1 MANKNN
7 AKYDFL
13 FTEQEKEKM
22 RKEYLDGESI
32 RGLCKRHN
40 IRCANWV
47 REKLLDGVIRDFSE
61 ANKLAH
67 KKYPERFKLSDEAKA
82 KIRAARI
89 KFMKEHPE
97 QTAWRLSKNNM
108 SYPEKCF
115 IAYLKDRGID
125 KKYEIEREK
134 SFYPYFADFA
144 FNELKLVV
152 EIDGSQHIT
161 EKERV
166 NRDIEKD
173 NLITSLG
180 WKVIRYSE
188 NTVKNDWTLIDETL
202 NLDDIDR
209 VEKCSRYGI
218 FKIPK
223 GYIKKERVNDGRT
236 IAQIEASLA
245 QRKVERPAKDE
256 LLELVKTHSFNS
268 LGKRFGVSDKT
279 ISKWC
284 KYYNLPYKKKDIK
297 KLIVRTDS

>member
-1 MANKNN
+1 MKN
-7 AKYDFL
+7 YDCVFSDD
-13 FTEQEKEKM
+13 EKEAM
-22 RKEYLDGESI
+22 RKEYIEGLSI
-32 RGLCKRHN
+32 RELAKKHDIKSN
-40 IRCANWV
+40 QWIRL
-47 REKLLDGVIRDFSE
+47 KLLHGIVRSIKDAE
-61 ANKLAH
+61 KLAH
-67 KKYPERFKLSDEAKA
+67 KKFPDKFKLSEEAKS
-82 KIRAARI
+82 KVRAARI
-89 KFMKEHPE
+89 KFMKDNPE
-97 QTAWRLSKNNM
+97 QTAWRLSKNNI

-256 LLELVKTHSFNS
+256 LLELVKAYSFNS

-297 KLIVRTDS
+297 KTYCQNRFMIRF

>member
-1 MANKNN
+1 MKN
-7 AKYDFL
+7 YDCVFSDD
-13 FTEQEKEKM
+13 EKEAM
-22 RKEYLDGESI
+22 RKEYIEGLSI
-32 RGLCKRHN
+32 RELAKKHDIKSN
-40 IRCANWV
+40 QWIRL
-47 REKLLDGVIRDFSE
+47 KLLHGIVRSIKDAE
-61 ANKLAH
+61 KLAH
-67 KKYPERFKLSDEAKA
+67 KKFPDKFKLSEESKS
-82 KIRAARI
+82 KVRAARI
-89 KFMKEHPE
+89 KFMKDNPE
-97 QTAWRLSKNNM
+97 QTAWRLSKNNI

-188 NTVKNDWTLIDETL
+188 NTVKNDWALIDETL

-245 QRKVERPAKDE
+245 HRKVERPAKDE
-256 LLELVKTHSFNS
+256 LLELVKAHSFNS

-297 KLIVRTDS
+297 KIIVRTDS